1 MSPRTPIFGTL
12 AGSMFRLAL
21 VTAFVLAFLLAG
33 GLETGGWS
41 W

>member
-21 VTAFVLAFLLAG
+21 VGVFVLAFLMAG
-33 GLETGGWS
+33 GLESGGWS

>member
-1 MSPRTPIFGTL
+1 MNHRTPIFGTL

-21 VTAFVLAFLLAG
+21 VVVFVLVFLMAG